1 MAGLSIIRLVY
12 HYVAGPCTDQAI
24 RRQRTREI
32 WRKTVKPEKTWE
44 KRQIA
49 MEGCWFD
56 LQTWARLSLWSLLSV
71 AVGACVVPVLH
82 FVFDRSMAVALAIG
96 IVTAVVRAQT
106 GRHNLPPH
114 PFAHSNCS
122 MLSHKGPAQVFFGA
136 TWPAEKIESLHKQW
150 HYKLVSVGF
159 SVLFLIFLWVVLSF
173 VLAST
178 FWMVLGAVV
187 DPERYLSMGAAAM
200 AVLLVPLNTYRRL
213 AAAADKVVKLI
224 LKKQFDLVRACA
236 ALPLTRGPFACA
248 FHGELEIHR
257 DLRSQLVERFLS
269 TVKDREF
276 QKYLG
281 AMRMKEL
288 EVQKKIGKN
297 SSALT
302 DIMHKVRPTA
312 PMVGSE
318 QCQCI
323 YVGKQKTIVTRGF
336 VRIPTPVR
344 LPL

>member
-1 MAGLSIIRLVY
+1 
-12 HYVAGPCTDQAI
+12 
-24 RRQRTREI
+24 
-32 WRKTVKPEKTWE
+32 
-44 KRQIA
+44 
-49 MEGCWFD
+49 
-56 LQTWARLSLWSLLSV
+56 
-71 AVGACVVPVLH
+71 
-82 FVFDRSMAVALAIG
+82 
-96 IVTAVVRAQT
+96 
-106 GRHNLPPH
+106 
-114 PFAHSNCS
+114 
-122 MLSHKGPAQVFFGA
+122 MLSHKGRCAQVFFGA

-302 DIMHKVRPTA
+302 DIMHKVRLLLQWWDL
-312 PMVGSE
+312 GSASASD
-318 QCQCI
+318 I
-323 YVGKQKTIVTRGF
+323 GKQKTIVTEKTIVTGGWWF
-336 VRIPTPVR
+336 CPYICSWMPLPVTAI
-344 LPL
+344 